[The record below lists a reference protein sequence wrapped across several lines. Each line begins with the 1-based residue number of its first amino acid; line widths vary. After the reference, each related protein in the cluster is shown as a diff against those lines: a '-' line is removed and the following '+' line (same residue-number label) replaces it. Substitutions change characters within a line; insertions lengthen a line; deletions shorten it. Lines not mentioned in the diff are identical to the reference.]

1 MSGSASRPEAQPGD
15 VILAR
20 ECWIE
25 GPDGGVSPLTL
36 RFTRPVKRA
45 VDGFDEFSEFVGTL
59 HIECKHFTKVERLR
73 GDDEVHVL
81 CMLLWIGRILLENCE
96 GDGYSIWWREK
107 GDLHYFDFWMGSQF
121 QQDFC
126 LPSART
132 EAKRKAFY
140 EANAGRTLMPSHSVA
155 IESERPAVTIYQID
169 ENGSETLGNV
179 IGPDEIRSQT
189 MLGLA
194 ERIGMSIFYGSKEA
208 VALLDQLKPDPDS
221 DPDDQPTNA
230 RSST

>member
-1 MSGSASRPEAQPGD
+1 MNDSVSHPEAQPGD

-20 ECWIE
+20 DCWIE
-25 GPDGGVSPLTL
+25 GPDGDVGPLTL

-45 VDGFDEFSEFVGTL
+45 VEGCEELSEFVGTL
-59 HIECKHFTKVERLR
+59 RIECKHFTEVERLR

-81 CMLLWIGRILLENCE
+81 CMLLWIGRILLENRE

-132 EAKRKAFY
+132 AAKREAFY
-140 EANAGRTLMPSHSVA
+140 KANQGKTLMPQHSVA
-155 IESERPAVTIYQID
+155 IEPDRPAVTVYRID
-169 ENGSETLGNV
+169 KDGSESLGSV
-179 IGPDEIRSQT
+179 IGPEEIRSHT

-194 ERIGMSIFYGSKEA
+194 ERIGMSIFYGTRGLG
-208 VALLDQLKPDPDS
+208 ALLDQLKPAPES
-221 DPDDQPTNA
+221 GLDDQPTNA

>member
-1 MSGSASRPEAQPGD
+1 MANELSGVAQPGD

-20 ECWIE
+20 DCWIE
-25 GPDGGVSPLTL
+25 DADGDVSPLTL
-36 RFTRPVKRA
+36 RFTRPIKH
-45 VDGFDEFSEFVGTL
+45 DNEFGGEFVGTL

-73 GDDEVHVL
+73 GSDELHVL
-81 CMLLWIGRILLENCE
+81 CMLLWIGRILLENRE

-132 EAKRKAFY
+132 AAKREAFY
-140 EANAGRTLMPSHSVA
+140 KDNAGKTLMPQHSVA
-155 IESERPAVTIYQID
+155 IEPDRPAVTIYQVRKD
-169 ENGSETLGNV
+169 GSETLGNV
-179 IGPDEIRSQT
+179 IGPDEIRSHT
-189 MLGLA
+189 MLSLA
-194 ERIGMSIFYGSKEA
+194 ERIGMSIFYGTRGLGK
-208 VALLDQLKPDPDS
+208 LLDQLKAPEP

>member
-1 MSGSASRPEAQPGD
+1 
-15 VILAR
+15 
-20 ECWIE
+20 
-25 GPDGGVSPLTL
+25 
-36 RFTRPVKRA
+36 
-45 VDGFDEFSEFVGTL
+45 
-59 HIECKHFTKVERLR
+59 
-73 GDDEVHVL
+73 
-81 CMLLWIGRILLENCE
+81 MLLWIGRILLENRE

-132 EAKRKAFY
+132 AAKRKAFY
-140 EANAGRTLMPSHSVA
+140 KANAGKKLMPQHSVA
-155 IESERPAVTIYQID
+155 IEPERPAVTIYQVHKD
-169 ENGSETLGNV
+169 GSETLGAV

-194 ERIGMSIFYGSKEA
+194 ERIGMSIFYSSDEA
-208 VALLDQLKPDPDS
+208 IALLDQLKPVERDPS
-221 DPDDQPTNA
+221 VQPTNA

>member
-1 MSGSASRPEAQPGD
+1 MSDSVSRPEAQPGD

-25 GPDGGVSPLTL
+25 GPNGDVSSLML

-45 VDGFDEFSEFVGTL
+45 VEGHEEFSEFVGTL

-73 GDDEVHVL
+73 GDDEIHVL
-81 CMLLWIGRILLENCE
+81 CMLLWVGRILLENCE
-96 GDGYSIWWREK
+96 ADGYSIWWREK
-107 GDLHYFDFWMGSQF
+107 GDLHYFDFWMGNRF

-132 EAKRKAFY
+132 AAKRKAFY
-140 EANAGRTLMPSHSVA
+140 ETNAGRTLMPSHSVA
-155 IESERPAVTIYQID
+155 IEPERPAVTIYRIHKD
-169 ENGSETLGNV
+169 GSETLGNV

-189 MLGLA
+189 MSGLA
-194 ERIGMSIFYGSKEA
+194 ERIGMSVFYGSNEA
-208 VALLDQLKPDPDS
+208 AALIDQLKPDSESAPG
-221 DPDDQPTNA
+221 
-230 RSST
+230 